1 MRRGT
6 DRGLWM
12 AALLLPFGA
21 GAQITVDNTQ
31 TPEQLV
37 QNVLLGGGIT
47 VSNVTFNGQ
56 PGNVINDQIG
66 SFDGTNSNVNIAQG
80 LVMCSGS
87 IDEVV
92 GPNNNDG
99 LTLGPASP
107 DFTGDIDLETI
118 SQQNVN
124 DKAVLEF
131 DFVPAGDSLKFRF
144 VFGSEEYNEYVCS
157 TFNDV
162 FGFFL
167 SGPGINGPFSNNA
180 ENIAL
185 IPGTTVPIGINTVN
199 NGSAGS
205 FGDPANCAAVDPN
218 WQSNSGFYFDNAG
231 GLTVQYD
238 GFTVV
243 LTARAL
249 VQCGQTYHIKLAIA
263 DAFDSALDSGVFLEG
278 GSFSSNPFIPTLQPG
293 PGVFGDVVFESCFP
307 VTLNFVRVGD
317 ISQPDTV
324 YLSYGGTSTPGVD
337 YFPPL
342 PDTLL
347 FAGGQGSIPFLLNV
361 PVDGDGDETIEIT
374 LLVPGG
380 CNGQPIEVTY
390 TFFIQSVPELQVTTS
405 GATVACGETVDL
417 TATVTGG
424 FGFHDLLWSTGDT
437 SATISVTAFAAQDI
451 TVIATDTC
459 GLAPD
464 TAFATITLTPPP
476 PIALSIVGP
485 DDLVEGCDSTVVR
498 VTRPQGSTGDLT
510 VQLVQSGTA
519 TNGTDHSTVPALITI
534 PNGSNQF
541 DLPLNALNDGV
552 ADGAETATITA
563 TYTNACGQTVT
574 ASASLTIADP
584 QPLVLLGDDVV
595 AECTDSL
602 VLVVAASGGT
612 GNIALVWGDGT
623 TGSTFWVPGDVDGTY
638 PVTAI
643 DACGQTASLAL
654 VVEVDC
660 EILIPNV
667 FSPNGD
673 GQNDRFVIEGIR
685 SRDNTVRIFNR
696 WGQVVFEAN
705 NYRNNWDGQNVPDG
719 TYFYEV
725 LVEGGEGPF
734 TGHLTILNN

>member
-6 DRGLWM
+6 DRGLLL
-12 AALLLPFGA
+12 ATLLLPA
-21 GAQITVDNTQ
+21 VAAAQITVDNTQ

-87 IDEVV
+87 VPEVV

-131 DFVPAGDSLKFRF
+131 DFIPIGDSIKFQY
-144 VFGSEEYNEYVCS
+144 VFGSEEYPEWVCS
-157 TFNDV
+157 FNDV

-167 SGPGINGPFSNNA
+167 SGPGISGGQGYQNDA
-180 ENIAL
+180 INIAL
-185 IPGTTVPIGINTVN
+185 VPNSGEYVGVNTINNGDNDDPNNPNCPAVNPNLYVNNDGGTTVV
-199 NGSAGS
+199 
-205 FGDPANCAAVDPN
+205 F
-218 WQSNSGFYFDNAG
+218 
-231 GLTVQYD
+231 D

-243 LTARAL
+243 LTAKAE
-249 VQCGQTYHIKLAIA
+249 VTCGELHHIKLAIG
-263 DAFDSALDSGVFLEG
+263 DALDNAFDSGVFIEG
-278 GSFSSNPFIPTLQPG
+278 GSFSSPPFVPDLQPG

-324 YLSYGGTSTPGVD
+324 YLSYGGTSTPWRGLL
-337 YFPPL
+337 PPAL

-347 FAGGQGSIPFLLNV
+347 FAGGQGSIPFVLNV

-417 TATVTGG
+417 TATITGG

-437 SATISVTAFAAQDI
+437 SATITVTAFAAQDI

-464 TAFATITLTPPP
+464 TAVATITLTPPP

-510 VQLVQSGTA
+510 VQLVQSGSA
-519 TNGTDHSTVPALITI
+519 TNGTDHSTVPASIII
-534 PNGSNQF
+534 PNGTNQF

-552 ADGAETATITA
+552 PRRHRDRHHHRHVHQRLRADGDRER
-563 TYTNACGQTVT
+563 VPHHHR
-574 ASASLTIADP
+574 SAA
-584 QPLVLLGDDVV
+584 VG
-595 AECTDSL
+595 
-602 VLVVAASGGT
+602 
-612 GNIALVWGDGT
+612 
-623 TGSTFWVPGDVDGTY
+623 
-638 PVTAI
+638 PV
-643 DACGQTASLAL
+643 G
-654 VVEVDC
+654 
-660 EILIPNV
+660 
-667 FSPNGD
+667 
-673 GQNDRFVIEGIR
+673 
-685 SRDNTVRIFNR
+685 
-696 WGQVVFEAN
+696 
-705 NYRNNWDGQNVPDG
+705 
-719 TYFYEV
+719 
-725 LVEGGEGPF
+725 
-734 TGHLTILNN
+734 